1 MNQLALPLDWPAAEG
16 EGSFV
21 VGAANA
27 DAVRHLGHWSL
38 WPVMA
43 TILTGPRKSGRS
55 TLARRFVAR
64 SGGALIDDADRVAE
78 ETLFHAWNRAQ
89 SERRPLLMIADA
101 APPELEHSACR
112 IWASRLAAT
121 PKIAIAEPDADLAA
135 ALDREACWAHA
146 GWPPR
151 PRCCIISIPRLERSY
166 VAIQRIIDLIDDTAL
181 ARRSRLTV
189 PLARRA
195 LERMGVID
203 DSQ

>member
-1 MNQLALPLDWPAAEG
+1 MSQLALPLDWPAAEG

-27 DAVRHLGHWSL
+27 EAVRHLGHWAL

-64 SGGALIDDADRVAE
+64 SGGALIDDADRVTE
-78 ETLFHAWNRAQ
+78 EDLFHAWNRAQ
-89 SERRPLLMIADA
+89 SERRPLLLIADA
-101 APPELEHSACR
+101 PPPEWSVGLPDL
-112 IWASRLAAT
+112 ASRLAAT
-121 PKIAIAEPDADLAA
+121 PKVAITEPDADLAA
-135 ALDREACWAHA
+135 ALIEKLLGARGLAA
-146 GWPPR
+146 PPEVLHYL
-151 PRCCIISIPRLERSY
+151 IPRLERSY

-181 ARRSRLTV
+181 ARRQRLTV

>member
-27 DAVRHLGHWSL
+27 DAVRHLGHWAL

-55 TLARRFVAR
+55 MLARRFALR
-64 SGGALIDDADRVAE
+64 SGGTLIDDADRQPE
-78 ETLFHAWNRAQ
+78 EALFHAWNRAQ
-89 SERRPLLMIADA
+89 SERRPLLMIAGA
-101 APPELEHSACR
+101 APPQWVVRLPDL
-112 IWASRLAAT
+112 ASRLAAT
-121 PKIAIAEPDADLAA
+121 PKVAIAEPDAALATALIEKLLGARGLAA
-135 ALDREACWAHA
+135 
-146 GWPPR
+146 PPEVLHYL
-151 PRCCIISIPRLERSY
+151 IPRLERSY

>member
-27 DAVRHLGHWSL
+27 DAVRHLGHWAL
-38 WPVMA
+38 WPVMT
-43 TILTGPRKSGRS
+43 TILIGPRKSGRS
-55 TLARRFVAR
+55 VLARRFAAR
-64 SGGALIDDADRVAE
+64 SGGTLIDDADRQPE
-78 ETLFHAWNRAQ
+78 EALFHAWNRAQ
-89 SERRPLLMIADA
+89 SQRRPLLMIADA
-101 APPELEHSACR
+101 VPPQWIVRLPDL
-112 IWASRLAAT
+112 ASRLAAT
-121 PKIAIAEPDADLAA
+121 PKVAIAEPDAALAA
-135 ALDREACWAHA
+135 ALIEKLLGARGLAA
-146 GWPPR
+146 PPEVLHYL
-151 PRCCIISIPRLERSY
+151 IPRLERSY

>member
-1 MNQLALPLDWPAAEG
+1 MSQLALPLDWPAAEG

-27 DAVRHLGHWSL
+27 DAARHLGHWAL

-55 TLARRFVAR
+55 TLARRFAVR
-64 SGGALIDDADRVAE
+64 SGGTLIDDADRQPE
-78 ETLFHAWNRAQ
+78 EALFHAWNRAQ
-89 SERRPLLMIADA
+89 SDRRPLLIVADA
-101 APPELEHSACR
+101 PPPDWQVGLADLR
-112 IWASRLAAT
+112 SRFAAT
-121 PKIAIAEPDADLAA
+121 PKIAIVEPDASLAA
-135 ALDREACWAHA
+135 ALIEKLLGTRGLAA
-146 GWPPR
+146 PPEVLHYLV
-151 PRCCIISIPRLERSY
+151 PRLERSY
-166 VAIQRIIDLIDDTAL
+166 VAIQRIVDLIDDTAL
-181 ARRSRLTV
+181 ARRQRLTV